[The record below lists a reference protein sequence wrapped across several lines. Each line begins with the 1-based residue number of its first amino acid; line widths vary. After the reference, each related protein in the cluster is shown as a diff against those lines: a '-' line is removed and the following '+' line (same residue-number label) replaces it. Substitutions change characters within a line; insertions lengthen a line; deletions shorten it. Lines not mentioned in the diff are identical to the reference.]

1 MDHFSYK
8 NGVLYAEGVA
18 IPEIVKQVE
27 TPFYCYSTATLQRHY
42 NVFMDSFK
50 ESGVKVNLCFAV
62 KANSNLAVI
71 KTLVKLGAGG
81 DAVSEGEIRRCLAA
95 GIPGNKI
102 VFSGIGK
109 TREEL
114 KFALENDIMQ
124 INIESEPELYA
135 LNEIAI
141 SIGAKARVAF
151 RVNPDVDAGSHDKIS
166 TGRKHDKF
174 GIEWERVR
182 GIYKIANAMP
192 GIKVQGV
199 AVHIGSQ
206 LTNLE
211 PFKKSFAKVKELV
224 IQLRADGINITHLD
238 LGGGLGIPYKN
249 GEIPTPF
256 EYANIVLEEV
266 KDLGCELTFEPGRLI
281 CGNAGILVSKVI
293 YIKESS
299 VRKFL
304 IIDAAMNDLVRPA
317 LYDAYHEIVAV
328 REKGLREKGAREEN
342 PSSLT
347 PLLPCSLETYDIV
360 GPICETGDIFAKQ
373 RKLPVFEAGDL
384 LAVRSAGAY
393 GAVMSSEY
401 NSRLLIPEVMVN
413 GDEMAIVRPRET
425 YEQMLGRDKIPGWL

>member
-8 NGVLYAEGVA
+8 NNVLHAEDVA
-18 IPEIVKQVE
+18 IPEIAKVVA
-27 TPFYCYSTATLQRHY
+27 TPFYCYSTATLSRHY

-50 ESGVKVNLCFAV
+50 NSGVKVNLCFAV

-71 KTLVKLGAGG
+71 KTLAKLGAGG
-81 DAVSEGEIRRCLAA
+81 DAVSMGEIMRCLAA

-114 KFALENDIMQ
+114 KFALEHDIMQ
-124 INIESEPELYA
+124 INIESEPELHA

-141 SIGAKARVAF
+141 SMGVKAKIAF
-151 RVNPDVDAGSHDKIS
+151 RVNPDIDAGTHDKIS

-182 GIYKIANAMP
+182 GIYKEASMMQ
-192 GIKVQGV
+192 GIKIQGV
-199 AVHIGSQ
+199 ATHIGSQ
-206 LTNLE
+206 LTNLD
-211 PFKKSFAKVKELV
+211 PFKKAFAKVRGLV
-224 IQLRADGINITHLD
+224 EDLRGDGINITHLD
-238 LGGGLGIPYKN
+238 LGGGLGIPYKDA
-249 GEIPTPF
+249 EIPSPV
-256 EYANIVLEEV
+256 EYAKTVLAEV

-281 CGNAGILVSKVI
+281 CGNAGILVSSVI
-293 YIKESS
+293 YTKESS
-299 VRKFL
+299 SRKFL

-317 LYDAYHEIVAV
+317 MYDAYHEIVAV
-328 REKGLREKGAREEN
+328 KGEGKRERVEVN
-342 PSSLT
+342 SSFPLPLT
-347 PLLPCSLETYDIV
+347 PSPLLYDIV

-373 RKLPVFEAGDL
+373 RALPPFEPGDL
-384 LAVRSAGAY
+384 IAIRSAGAY

-413 GDEMAIVRPRET
+413 GSDMAVVRPRET
-425 YEQMLGRDKIPGWL
+425 YDAMLARDKIPSWL